1 MDIKFNPTEEEF
13 LGHYRK
19 ADKDTRPANMHYHD
33 TYELYYFLGGKR
45 NYLTHNSVYPLSPD
59 WITLARPYV
68 IHGTNGQTYERY
80 LISFSEHFLQT
91 YFQPSLI
98 EVFHEV
104 FSVDALPA
112 QIVRKTP
119 RLKELFT
126 LIVQDTDQNDMKM
139 AAMHLGE
146 LLLLLNRTI
155 KSSSTQTNTSAL
167 PTKMQEILAYIS
179 KNLSTI
185 KTLDQVAEHF
195 FVSKSYLFHQFKNT
209 TGFTFVE
216 FLTKLKIS
224 RASHLLKN
232 TKDSVASIS
241 RSCGFETPEYF
252 SIVFKKK
259 MNMTPLQ
266 YRTWSNKN
274 SL

>member
-1 MDIKFNPTEEEF
+1 M
-13 LGHYRK
+13 
-19 ADKDTRPANMHYHD
+19 
-33 TYELYYFLGGKR
+33 
-45 NYLTHNSVYPLSPD
+45 
-59 WITLARPYV
+59 

-185 KTLDQVAEHF
+185 KTLDQVAALMEH
-195 FVSKSYLFHQFKNT
+195 H
-209 TGFTFVE
+209 
-216 FLTKLKIS
+216 
-224 RASHLLKN
+224 
-232 TKDSVASIS
+232 
-241 RSCGFETPEYF
+241 
-252 SIVFKKK
+252 
-259 MNMTPLQ
+259 
-266 YRTWSNKN
+266 
-274 SL
+274 